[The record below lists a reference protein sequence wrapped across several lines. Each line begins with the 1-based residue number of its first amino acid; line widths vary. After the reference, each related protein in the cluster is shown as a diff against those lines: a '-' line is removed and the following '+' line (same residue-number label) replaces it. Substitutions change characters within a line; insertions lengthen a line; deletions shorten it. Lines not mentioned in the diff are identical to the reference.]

1 MSMAVR
7 VHPFPSRTRQLSSLA
22 PTILGW
28 KRPGKIGRRQLCEAL
43 LRLKPRT
50 KVLGFFFFLSFS
62 LTFVWNRAW
71 LPCPLFIGIR
81 SRSLYPTLGRR
92 GCAIR
97 KRTGLSR
104 GAACKLIVV
113 RSRCLL
119 SGFGGSYATYVNNVF
134 YAETQSSSQSHPI

>member
-1 MSMAVR
+1 MAVR

-50 KVLGFFFFLSFS
+50 FVLGFFLFLYLYLFDLS
-62 LTFVWNRAW
+62 LCLEQDMVTVPSSHRDSLR
-71 LPCPLFIGIR
+71 LPI
-81 SRSLYPTLGRR
+81 SNTGRM
-92 GCAIR
+92 
-97 KRTGLSR
+97 GLSR

-113 RSRCLL
+113 RSRCLR
-119 SGFGGSYATYVNNVF
+119 SGFGGSYATYVNNGF
-134 YAETQSSSQSHPI
+134 YAETHSSPQSHPI